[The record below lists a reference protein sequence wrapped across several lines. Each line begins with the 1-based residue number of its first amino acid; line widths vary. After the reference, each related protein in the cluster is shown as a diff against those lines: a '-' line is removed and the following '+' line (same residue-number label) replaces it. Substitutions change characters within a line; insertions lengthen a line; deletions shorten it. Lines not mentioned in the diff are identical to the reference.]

1 MHCSNIDRVSNWP
14 WREIQ
19 LKASPLLG
27 RRCPF
32 VSSANTSRRIG
43 FPDRSHISSQ
53 SGHISFAILAEIK
66 FSSWGHI
73 SSLRSDLPSHVAILI
88 PQPSSLLQAMR
99 EGIFL
104 LLNALKP
111 NAWIWKKTSCWFC
124 HVDHVASSLQ
134 SNVWKVTSL
143 KDLAS
148 EMNKRFWASEFIN
161 GFSRLKSKSG
171 HWASYGQAGRCL
183 NNQITLSART
193 GSDFPREVSEYI

>member
-1 MHCSNIDRVSNWP
+1 MRQDCGISWLHWCTGIQRNLGHDLAKAISRLKNIHFPFSPNV
-14 WREIQ
+14 WRYVLCKPDLVTCTAVTSTECLIDLEGRFN
-19 LKASPLLG
+19 LKLLG

-53 SGHISFAILAEIK
+53 SGHISFAILAKIR

-111 NAWIWKKTSCWFC
+111 NA
-124 HVDHVASSLQ
+124 
-134 SNVWKVTSL
+134 
-143 KDLAS
+143 
-148 EMNKRFWASEFIN
+148 
-161 GFSRLKSKSG
+161 
-171 HWASYGQAGRCL
+171 
-183 NNQITLSART
+183 
-193 GSDFPREVSEYI
+193 